1 MTLQSSYPLQTNSV
15 PLSLAGVTMVT
26 ATAVASSFLLGFVLA
41 LVSTKVKSNGL
52 GTTSG

>member
-15 PLSLAGVTMVT
+15 PLSLGGVTMAT

-41 LVSTKVKSNGL
+41 LVTTRGKGRGL
-52 GTTSG
+52 GMRSG